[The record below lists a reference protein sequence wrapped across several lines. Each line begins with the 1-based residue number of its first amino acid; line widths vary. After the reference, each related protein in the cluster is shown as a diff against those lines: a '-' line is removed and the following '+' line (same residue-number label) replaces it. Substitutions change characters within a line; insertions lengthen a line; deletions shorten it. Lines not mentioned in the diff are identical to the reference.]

1 MALAIV
7 IMPTLGWNWLL
18 GISAAP
24 ALIFGLVCF
33 KLPESARYHAST
45 GHTDKALETLK
56 TIAKDN
62 KTVLTEGKLAPL
74 ETTVQRGNFS
84 DLLAKEHLLH
94 TLILWLIWFI
104 HAFSYYGIILLTT
117 EM

>member
-1 MALAIV
+1 MALAIIV
-7 IMPTLGWNWLL
+7 MPTLGWKWLL

-33 KLPESARYHAST
+33 KLPESARYQAST
-45 GHTDKALETLK
+45 GHTDKALEILK
-56 TIAKDN
+56 AIAKDN
-62 KTVLTEGKLAPL
+62 KTVLPEGTLASM
-74 ETTVQRGNFS
+74 ETTVQRGN
-84 DLLAKEHLLH
+84 DLLAREHLLH
-94 TLILWLIWFI
+94 TLILWLIWFT